1 MDTNHRG
8 GAAGFVRVVSNDENE
23 VALIYPECKTS
34 MTQYEKHNFTNS
46 YIDSGNRLYQTLG
59 NLYTNPLVGVV
70 FPDFETS
77 DALFLTGTASIL
89 VGNEASSILART
101 NLAVKITVSGARFV
115 KGGLP
120 FQGTSLDTSPY
131 NPPIR
136 YLLSERAPLV
146 EGVSGGRSKLE
157 ASLVKREVLTPT
169 INRFTLK
176 LSSITGKSIQP
187 WHAGQ
192 HLTLDFD
199 EELSSGYAHMN
210 DDDPQLLNED
220 FVRTFTISSPPP
232 AAEAAEMEIQLTLR
246 KNGRATNF
254 LWRHNE
260 RVPLELPV
268 LGFGGEET
276 FRMPIDKDNSKKS
289 VFVAGGVG
297 VTPLLAQAQG
307 VLDGE
312 AGLEVLWS
320 ISKDDIALATDTIK
334 RIPKLASVAKLFVT
348 GGEADLEELRGLGV
362 NAVEARRMDQG
373 DLEGLRG
380 ENSKFFLCAGT
391 GLLNRLKTWLDGEE
405 VVWEDF
411 GY

>member
-1 MDTNHRG
+1 
-8 GAAGFVRVVSNDENE
+8 
-23 VALIYPECKTS
+23 
-34 MTQYEKHNFTNS
+34 MTRT
-46 YIDSGNRLYQTLG
+46 DSGNRLYQTLG

-70 FPDFETS
+70 IPDFETS

-89 VGNEASSILART
+89 IGDEASSILART

-115 KGGLP
+115 KGGLA
-120 FQGTSLDTSPY
+120 FQGTVLDTSPY
-131 NPPIR
+131 NPPVR
-136 YLLSERAPLV
+136 YLLSERTPLI
-146 EGVSGGRSKLE
+146 ESTSGGASKLE
-157 ASLVKREVLTPT
+157 ASLIRREVLTPT

-176 LSSITGKSIQP
+176 LSSINGKSIQP

-192 HLTLDFD
+192 HLTLDF
-199 EELSSGYAHMN
+199 EQELSSGYAHMN

-232 AAEAAEMEIQLTLR
+232 ATEAAEIEIQLTLR

-276 FRMPIDKDNSKKS
+276 FRMPTDKDTTKKA

-297 VTPLLAQAQG
+297 ATPLLAQAQG
-307 VLDGE
+307 VLDGG
-312 AGLEVLWS
+312 AGLDVLWS
-320 ISKDDIALATDTIK
+320 ISKDDIALVTDTFK
-334 RIPKLASVAKLFVT
+334 RIPKLAKVAQLFVT
-348 GGEADLEELRGLGV
+348 GGQADLGELRGLGV
-362 NAVEARRMDQG
+362 QKVEERRMEGG

-380 ENSKFFLCAGT
+380 ENRKFFLCAGK
-391 GLLNRLKTWLDGEE
+391 GLLNRLKTWLDDEE